1 MTKQNLRKS
10 FLALALVLIAST
22 ASTAFAQIIIP
33 STPPSNPTPDD
44 GNPGN
49 GSPNPTGG
57 TGNLV
62 AIHLR

>member
-1 MTKQNLRKS
+1 
-10 FLALALVLIAST
+10 LALALVLIAST

>member
-1 MTKQNLRKS
+1 VTKQNLRKS

-22 ASTAFAQIIIP
+22 ASTAFAQI
-33 STPPSNPTPDD
+33 
-44 GNPGN
+44 
-49 GSPNPTGG
+49 NPTGG